1 MCCGYAEPPD
11 HVPWQNGNTVTPRER
26 AQLAAKDPKTFPTHC
41 TSVEVVQ
48 EKHDAKQSA
57 ALHTDHYTIASHGGR
72 RQTPS
77 DSNSNFTGLY
87 LPREREGRSMP
98 FGKKAE
104 MCLVSS

>member
-1 MCCGYAEPPD
+1 MLSHLITYHGKMEIRLHP
-11 HVPWQNGNTVTPRER
+11 ER

-48 EKHDAKQSA
+48 EKQSA
-57 ALHTDHYTIASHGGR
+57 ALHTDHYTIASHGGQ

-77 DSNSNFTGLY
+77 ESNSNFTELY

-98 FGKKAE
+98 FGKKVE
-104 MCLVSS
+104 KRLVSS

>member
-11 HVPWQNGNTVTPRER
+11 HVPWQNGNTVTPREG

-48 EKHDAKQSA
+48 EKQSA
-57 ALHTDHYTIASHGGR
+57 ALHTDHYTIASHGGQ

-77 DSNSNFTGLY
+77 ESNSNFTGLY

-98 FGKKAE
+98 FGKKVE
-104 MCLVSS
+104 KRLVSS